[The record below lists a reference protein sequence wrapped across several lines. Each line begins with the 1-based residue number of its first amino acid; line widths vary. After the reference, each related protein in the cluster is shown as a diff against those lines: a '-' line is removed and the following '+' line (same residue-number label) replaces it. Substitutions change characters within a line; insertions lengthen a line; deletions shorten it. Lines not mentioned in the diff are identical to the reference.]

1 MKKIMVL
8 VFLLFLL
15 ASVVSAD
22 QVYFV
27 GDLLLD
33 LQFITGGDLDL
44 PDTSWFRAINMG
56 IQDLGTKTDC
66 GIDTQLIIIA
76 VGTPEYV
83 LPANFARFWRVKD
96 ISDESTLDI
105 IDGSQV
111 AKGATGGE
119 TERLKAYSWTN
130 GTERVI
136 GFYPDP
142 PAIDTVL
149 VYYFAIPDT
158 ISALSDTVDI
168 VSHLHTAL
176 QAACLKAVWRRLER
190 WDKYNNEVIL
200 MATEINNARGWI
212 LSHPPDVEVG
222 RRLIG
227 RD

>member
-1 MKKIMVL
+1 MKKIVL
-8 VFLLFLL
+8 LLVLL
-15 ASVVSAD
+15 LLPGLVWAD

-33 LQFITGGDLDL
+33 LQFITGGNLDL
-44 PDTSWFRAINMG
+44 PDTSWFRVINMG
-56 IQDLGTKTDC
+56 MQDLGTKTDC
-66 GIDTQLIIIA
+66 GIDTQRIDIA
-76 VGTPEYV
+76 SGTPEYL
-83 LPANFARFWRVKD
+83 LPANFGRFWRVKRLV
-96 ISDESTLDI
+96 DESTLDI

-119 TERLKAYSWTN
+119 IERLKAYSWTN
-130 GTERVI
+130 ATQKVI

-142 PAIDTVL
+142 FEADSVM

-168 VSHLHTAL
+168 APHLHTAL
-176 QAACLKAVWRRLER
+176 LAACLKAVWRRMER

-200 MATEINNARGWI
+200 MTTEINNSRGWI

>member
-1 MKKIMVL
+1 MKKIIVL
-8 VFLLFLL
+8 VCLLLL
-15 ASVVSAD
+15 PSLVSGE

-33 LQFITGGDLDL
+33 LQFATRGDLDL

-66 GIDTQLIIIA
+66 GIDTQLVIIA
-76 VGTPEYV
+76 AGTPEYD
-83 LPANFARFWRVKD
+83 LPANFRRFWRVKD

-111 AKGATGGE
+111 AKGGTGTE
-119 TERLKAYSWTN
+119 TARLKAYSWINATQK
-130 GTERVI
+130 VI
-136 GFYPDP
+136 GFYPN
-142 PAIDTVL
+142 PAVVDTVL

-158 ISALSDTVDI
+158 ISALSDTVD
-168 VSHLHTAL
+168 VVPHLHTAL

-190 WDKYNNEVIL
+190 WDKYNNEQIL
-200 MATEINNARGWI
+200 MTTEINNARGWI